1 MSKPSIT
8 SILDV
13 LFAQKTSNDHR
24 RLHNYD
30 QSSGTPSRQEATP
43 NYWLPPGKLPRR
55 RAIRVKLGGWF
66 HLAGLLALLL
76 VMSACT
82 QAPISLGGATPTP
95 TATSPSSTSI
105 ATPTPEKWPSPSWIE
120 NVKVE
125 QSDDTFVVAIYL
137 VDRDGHD
144 TLGSGSALLEI
155 VNEVT
160 SDEHAEQC
168 IKPGTHPRDCPLF
181 EIEEQVTA
189 DGFHFEEWDEAD
201 CEPKDSNSTYC
212 VGEHLTYRFEPLALT
227 DALQPPV
234 DERILFHVTFI
245 SSLGSLE
252 RYEYYHLKE
261 GRFEAAD
268 VEDM

>member
-1 MSKPSIT
+1 MNKQLMDFVPD
-8 SILDV
+8 ILS
-13 LFAQKTSNDHR
+13 AQKTSNDH

-43 NYWLPPGKLPRR
+43 NYWLPPGKLPQR

-95 TATSPSSTSI
+95 TGTSPSSTSI
-105 ATPTPEKWPSPSWIE
+105 ATPTPEKWPSPSLIE

-137 VDRDGHD
+137 VDRDEHD

-160 SDEHAEQC
+160 SDEHAERC
-168 IKPGTHPRDCPLF
+168 IKRGTHPRNCPLF
-181 EIEEQVTA
+181 EIEEQVTTA
-189 DGFHFEEWDEAD
+189 AFQLEEWDEAD
-201 CEPKDSNSTYC
+201 CEPTYSPHYC
-212 VGEHLTYRFEPLALT
+212 VGEHLTYRFEPLALSN
-227 DALQPPV
+227 ALQPPV
-234 DERILFHVTFI
+234 DERIRVDITLDSNST
-245 SSLGSLE
+245 
-252 RYEYYHLKE
+252 RYEQNEYFLLRAGH
-261 GRFEAAD
+261 FEAVD